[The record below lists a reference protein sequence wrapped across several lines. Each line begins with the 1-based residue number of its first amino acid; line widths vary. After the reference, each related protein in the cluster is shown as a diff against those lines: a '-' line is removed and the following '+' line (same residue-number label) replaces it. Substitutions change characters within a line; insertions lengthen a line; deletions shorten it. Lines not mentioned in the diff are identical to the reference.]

1 MTTRLLY
8 VIGFLVITALLAFGL
23 YLQYFDNM
31 IPCPLCTL
39 QRVTFVCM
47 GVTFLFG
54 AIVAS
59 KNWGRIITNTF
70 LILFSL
76 TGIFLAGR
84 QVWLQHFPPANPG
97 ECGASLQYM
106 MQVLSFNELV
116 QKIFAGSAECTTR
129 GAWSFLTLSMAEW
142 SFIWFVGLLV
152 GSIYLINRKNK

>member
-1 MTTRLLY
+1 MSTRLMY
-8 VIGFLVITALLAFGL
+8 VFGFVIIAALLTFSL
-23 YLQYFDNM
+23 YLQYFDNV

-39 QRVTFVCM
+39 QRFAFVLL

-54 AIVAS
+54 ALVAS
-59 KNWGRIITNTF
+59 KRWGRILTNTF

-76 TGIFLAGR
+76 AGIFLAGR

-129 GAWSFLTLSMAEW
+129 GA
-142 SFIWFVGLLV
+142 
-152 GSIYLINRKNK
+152 